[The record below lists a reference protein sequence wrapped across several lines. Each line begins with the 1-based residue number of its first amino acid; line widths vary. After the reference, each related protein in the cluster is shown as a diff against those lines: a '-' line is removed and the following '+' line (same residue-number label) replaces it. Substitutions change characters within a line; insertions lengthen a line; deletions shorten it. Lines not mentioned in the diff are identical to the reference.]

1 MAGVQ
6 VYYSAEAIAA
16 KVKSLGVEI
25 SRDYQD
31 KEVLLVCVLKGA
43 VVFFTDLLRALTIDP
58 QIDFIQVSS
67 YGMGTESSGVLTFQ
81 KDLTAEIGGRHI
93 LLVEDMVD
101 TGFTL
106 YHLKRHLLVKGAA
119 SCRICALLDKPS
131 RRKMEITP
139 DYAGFTVPD
148 AFLVGYGLDAGERYR
163 ALPYLGVIE
172 E

>member
-1 MAGVQ
+1 MARVKM
-6 VYYSAEAIAA
+6 YYSAEEIAV
-16 KVKSLGVEI
+16 KVKSLGAEI

-31 KEVLLVCVLKGA
+31 KDVLFICVLKGA
-43 VVFFTDLLRALTIDP
+43 VVFFTDLLRALSIDP

-67 YGMGTESSGVLTFQ
+67 YGMGTESSGLLTFQ
-81 KDLTAEIGGRHI
+81 KDLTTDVCGRHV

-106 YHLKRHLLVKGAA
+106 YHLKQHLLDSGVA

-131 RRKMEITP
+131 RRKMEIIP

-148 AFLVGYGLDAGERYR
+148 KFLVGYGLDAGEHYR

-172 E
+172 D